1 MEQLAIQE
9 IGLCAQGLR
18 PCLACFG
25 FVRGSWRLLACFG
38 FVSLLACFGFVSL
51 LACFGFVSVWPL

>member
-1 MEQLAIQE
+1 MEQLAFQE
-9 IGLCAQGLR
+9 IGLCAQGHR

-38 FVSLLACFGFVSL
+38 FVSLLACFGFVS
-51 LACFGFVSVWPL
+51 VWPL